1 MEFQIS
7 VKYLTKMEGMW
18 NFIKKN
24 SSNSCIGIFFGGHDF
39 FFFFIVIEYMRIN
52 DQRSYNKRLLKR

>member
-18 NFIKKN
+18 NSIKKN

-39 FFFFIVIEYMRIN
+39 FFFIGIEYIKIN
-52 DQRSYNKRLLKR
+52 DKRSYNKRLLKK